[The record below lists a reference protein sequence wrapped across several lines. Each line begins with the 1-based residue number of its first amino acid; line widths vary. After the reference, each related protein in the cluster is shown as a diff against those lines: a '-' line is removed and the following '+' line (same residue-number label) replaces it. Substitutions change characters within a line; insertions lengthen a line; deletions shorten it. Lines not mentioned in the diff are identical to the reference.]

1 MRPLIC
7 ALALLLLPACGSST
21 STPDGSATTADMT
34 MTSHGSDAGLQALAT
49 MCTADSQ
56 CASNVCAPYKMG
68 AYKLCTLKC
77 TAMMPAPQ
85 CTSPSDGT
93 CNGMGY
99 CRFPGM

>member
-1 MRPLIC
+1 MRHLIC
-7 ALALLLLPACGSST
+7 ALPLLLLAACGSSVT
-21 STPDGSATTADMT
+21 GTDGSATTVDMT
-34 MTSHGSDAGLQALAT
+34 MASKGSDAGLQALGT
-49 MCTADSQ
+49 MCTGDSQ

-85 CTSPSDGT
+85 CTSPGDGT

-99 CRFPGM
+99 CKFPGM